1 MSMKLSRKL
10 LVHILFIVGFYS
22 CTKSVDVDPL
32 NLNKSYLTGPSK
44 ARTWQLDSY
53 LINSL
58 PQTLTL
64 SQKRYSKTFQYS
76 GQFTD
81 ADGSSGKWQMPIL
94 DSLVEKYENFP
105 SGTPA
110 VQGYKIISISNQ
122 NLILQYV
129 INGTTFTT
137 TYKAL

>member
-1 MSMKLSRKL
+1 M
-10 LVHILFIVGFYS
+10 
-22 CTKSVDVDPL
+22 
-32 NLNKSYLTGPSK
+32 NKSYLTGPLK
-44 ARTWQLDSY
+44 TRTWQLESY
-53 LINSL
+53 LINAL

-64 SQKRYSKTFQYS
+64 NQRRYFKTFQNS
-76 GQFTD
+76 GQFID

-110 VQGYKIISISNQ
+110 IQGYKIISISNQ

-137 TYKAL
+137 TFKAL